1 MSIVS
6 SVIAANDVQ
15 RDGRRW
21 VREHHTD
28 HTGAITPHT
37 YLAGAADDINAA
49 MAAYAALLV
58 GMLREAEIARNIV
71 AILADGRN
79 AVTTT
84 VHSTAAENFAELR
97 ARYLT
102 MTRVEA
108 IFAGDFLGSLTNA
121 QLQTAFG
128 MTSGQV
134 TTLRTNKLT
143 PAQSAATTIRATTG
157 A

>member
-6 SVIAANDVQ
+6 SIIVEAGRQ
-15 RDGRRW
+15 RDGRYQVHER
-21 VREHHTD
+21 HTD
-28 HTGAITPHT
+28 HTGAIWPRF
-37 YLAGAADDINAA
+37 YLAGAADDQNAA
-49 MAAYAALLV
+49 LAAYAVLLV
-58 GMLREAEIARNIV
+58 GMLRDAEIARNIAAV
-71 AILADGRN
+71 LADGRN

-84 VHSTAAENFAELR
+84 VHSTAAENFADLR

-121 QLQTAFG
+121 QLQNAFG
-128 MTSGQV
+128 MTAGQV

-143 PAQSAATTIRATTG
+143 PAQNAATTIRATTG